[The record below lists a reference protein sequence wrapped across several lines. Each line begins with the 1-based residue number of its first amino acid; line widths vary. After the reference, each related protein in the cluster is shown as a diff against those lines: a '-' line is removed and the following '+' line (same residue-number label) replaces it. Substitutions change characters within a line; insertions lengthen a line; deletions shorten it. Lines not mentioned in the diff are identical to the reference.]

1 MLMLMFRLMVLGTV
15 FLVQLVNADKIMA
28 SGFNL
33 KSIGSIQ
40 TNSLV
45 SHWWYTSANPRLIGE
60 ALPSVAVDVSID
72 GEMETIPTSSD
83 GEWQYQPTKLTEG
96 EHEVILKSGE
106 SIIQFKLTIGT
117 ASVDWDAVNKG
128 PAESLPVAGS
138 VTTTWMLLT
147 SSLMVV
153 VLGGKM
159 LLHAKR

>member
-1 MLMLMFRLMVLGTV
+1 MV
-15 FLVQLVNADKIMA
+15 FLSQLVNVDKVIA

-45 SHWWYTSANPRLIGE
+45 SHWWYTSANPKLTGE
-60 ALPSVAVDVSID
+60 ALPTVAVDISID
-72 GEMETIPTSSD
+72 GQTETVPTTSD

-96 EHEVILKSGE
+96 VHEVILKSGE
-106 SIIQFKLTIGT
+106 STIQFKLTIGA

-128 PAESLPVAGS
+128 PIDSLPVAGS

-159 LLHAKR
+159 VLHAKR